1 VKITAAVTEKNDD
14 PFVLE
19 QVELADPGPG
29 EVLIRLAGTGVCHSD
44 GLAVHGDLPFPFP
57 GVLGHE
63 GAGTVAAV
71 GAGVTSV
78 AEGDKVVI
86 GWPSCG
92 QCRNCLDGQPRYCQ
106 HIGELLVGGSRRG
119 GESVLKRQDGSP
131 LSSHFFGQSSF
142 ATYSLTNANQLVKTP
157 AHLPV
162 ETFGPLAC
170 GLSTGAGAIFNEL
183 RPGIGASLVVYG
195 TGSVGLA
202 AVMAAQCSGATTII
216 AVDVHE
222 SRLALAKELGAT
234 HAVNGSEADPV
245 AAVHDIC
252 GGPADLSLDCTGNVK
267 VLRQA
272 ADSVGM
278 RGTCAIIGGAPHGA
292 EFTLDHLSTMWGKRV
307 VGILGGGGRSNTL
320 ISGLI
325 DLHEQGRFPFD
336 RLVQTFPFDQIN
348 EALAASYSGEVLKP
362 VITMPADG

>member
-1 VKITAAVTEKNDD
+1 VKITAAVTENNDD
-14 PFVLE
+14 PFVL
-19 QVELADPGPG
+19 QDVELAEPGPG
-29 EVLIRLAGTGVCHSD
+29 EVLVRIAGTGVCHSD

-71 GAGVTSV
+71 GNGVTNV
-78 AEGDKVVI
+78 AEGDNVVI

-92 QCRNCLDGQPRYCQ
+92 SCRNCLDGQPRYCR
-106 HIGELLVGGSRRG
+106 HIGELLVGGGRRG
-119 GESVLKRQDGSP
+119 GDSVLRKLDGSR

-142 ATYSLTNANQLVKTP
+142 ATYSLTSASQLVKTP

-162 ETFGPLAC
+162 ETLGPLAC

-183 RPGIGASLVVYG
+183 RPHVGSSIVVYG

-202 AVMAAQCSGATTII
+202 AVMAARCSGATKII
-216 AVDVHE
+216 AVDVHR
-222 SRLALAKELGAT
+222 SRLALAAELGAT
-234 HAVNGSEADPV
+234 DQINAEESDPV
-245 AAVHDIC
+245 KAVHDIC
-252 GGPADLSLDCTGNVK
+252 GGPADFSLDCTGNVK

-292 EFTLDHLSTMWGKRV
+292 EFTLDHLTTMWGKRII
-307 VGILGGGGRSNTL
+307 GILGGGGRSATL
-320 ISGLI
+320 ISALI

-336 RLVQTFPFDQIN
+336 RLVQTFPFEQIN
-348 EALAASYSGEVLKP
+348 EALAASYAGDVLKP
-362 VITMPADG
+362 VVRMP